1 MKQRTRPVPLAGK
14 GRVEGKFIAAL
25 CTLAIAGL
33 SVLASSAV
41 AQAWPTKPIRTIITV
56 GGGMELTARLVS
68 QGLTPVLGQPVL
80 LEAQTGAGGSI
91 GHDTVMRAAPD
102 GHTLMVSVA
111 STHITNGFLSKQSRF
126 DPIKSY
132 TPIGKFAE
140 SILLVTADASM
151 PFDNVAQMVEYAK
164 NNPGKLSYAT
174 TGIGSVH
181 HFSAAAITALT
192 GIDWVHVPYKAGP
205 AALTAVVSGQTQIGW
220 AILSTLKPFEKTGKL
235 KVIGINMEKRFA
247 GMPDVPTIG
256 EQLKGYEAPP
266 TWAAYFGP
274 AGVPRDIVTRLNTEI
289 VKIVNQPEVRAK
301 VEASGSVVAPTS
313 PEALADIVKRDFEK
327 VARAVKLVGIKPE

>member
-1 MKQRTRPVPLAGK
+1 MKQRTLPLPPAEE
-14 GRVEGKFIAAL
+14 GRGEGKWAASL
-25 CTLAIAGL
+25 GTLAITL
-33 SVLASSAV
+33 CILTSSAF
-41 AQAWPTKPIRTIITV
+41 AQTWPTKPIRTIITV
-56 GGGMELTARLVS
+56 GGGMEVTARVIS
-68 QGLTPVLGQPVL
+68 QNLSQVLGQPVL
-80 LEAQTGAGGSI
+80 LEGQTGAGGSI

-126 DPIKSY
+126 DPVKSY

-140 SILLVTADASM
+140 SILLLTADASM
-151 PFDNVAQMVEYAK
+151 PFNNVAQMVEYAK
-164 NNPGKLSYAT
+164 KNPGKLSYAT

-205 AALTAVVSGQTQIGW
+205 AALTATISGQTQVGW
-220 AILSTLKPFEKTGKL
+220 AILSTLVPFQKTGKL

-247 GMPDVPTIG
+247 GMPGVPTIG
-256 EQLKGYEAPP
+256 EQVKGYEAPP

-274 AGVPRDIVTRLNTEI
+274 AGLPRDIVTRLNTE
-289 VKIVNQPEVRAK
+289 VVRIVNTPDARAK
-301 VEASGSVVAPTS
+301 IESSGSVVAPSS
-313 PEALADIVKRDFEK
+313 PEELAEIVKRDLEK
-327 VARAVKLVGIKPE
+327 VARAVKLAGIKPE